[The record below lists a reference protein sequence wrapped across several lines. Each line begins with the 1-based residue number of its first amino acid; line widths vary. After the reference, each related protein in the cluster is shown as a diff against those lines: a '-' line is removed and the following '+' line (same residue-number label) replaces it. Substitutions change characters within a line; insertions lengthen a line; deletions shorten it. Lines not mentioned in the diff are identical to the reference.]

1 MKKTKMKNRRLIN
14 AFGLNIFNFI
24 FANIVIGLVISVPLV
39 FYGPFNNIK
48 ELVVTSAMTTLSH
61 QYLATIFLSKSE
73 IDEIMNKNKV
83 EDTVNSNTNE
93 ISIQEPTSDTVSKGD
108 SGIEIKEIKGNS
120 FNGHL
125 LIVNDAKRIQLGLT
139 DNLGRFGMKL
149 DDIVKK
155 ENAVA
160 GINAGGFQDENGQGN
175 GGVPTGMVVK
185 DGKIVFDD
193 QKEDK
198 VSLIGFNTDGVL
210 VMGKYT
216 KNDIAR
222 LKIKD
227 AVSFSPFLVIN
238 GQGVIKSGNG
248 GWGIAPRTAI
258 GQRKDGTVLMLV
270 IDGRQIGSI
279 GATLKDVQEIMIENG
294 AYNAANLDGG
304 SSTTMFY
311 DGKIINNPSSKDGVR
326 YIPTSF
332 IIK

>member
-1 MKKTKMKNRRLIN
+1 MKENKEKKKNLFNKIS
-14 AFGLNIFNFI
+14 LNLFNFI
-24 FANIVIGLVISVPLV
+24 FANIIIGLIIAIPMV
-39 FYGPFNNIK
+39 FYGPFKNIK

-61 QYLATIFLSKSE
+61 QYLATLFLNETE
-73 IDEIMNKNKV
+73 INSIMA
-83 EDTVNSNTNE
+83 SNTIDDSKNSSLDA
-93 ISIQEPTSDTVSKGD
+93 ISVNNTITTEDQGD
-108 SGIEIKEIKGNS
+108 KGIEVKEIKGSS
-120 FNGHL
+120 FSGQL

-175 GGVPTGMVVK
+175 GGVPTGLVVK

-193 QKEDK
+193 KLEEK
-198 VSLIGFNTDGVL
+198 VSLIGFNKDGIMVI
-210 VMGKYT
+210 GKYSRS
-216 KNDIAR
+216 DISR
-222 LKIKD
+222 LNIKD

-238 GQGVIKSGNG
+238 GEGVIKSGNG

-270 IDGRQIGSI
+270 IDGRQIGSL
-279 GATLKDVQEIMIENG
+279 GATLKDVQNIMLENG

-304 SSTTMFY
+304 SSTTMVV

-326 YIPTSF
+326 FIPTSF

>member
-1 MKKTKMKNRRLIN
+1 MKENKEKKKNLFNKIS
-14 AFGLNIFNFI
+14 LNLFNFI
-24 FANIVIGLVISVPLV
+24 FANIIIGLIIAIPMV
-39 FYGPFNNIK
+39 FYGPFKNIK

-61 QYLATIFLSKSE
+61 QYLATLFLNETEIKS
-73 IDEIMNKNKV
+73 IMA
-83 EDTVNSNTNE
+83 SNTIDDSKNSSLDA
-93 ISIQEPTSDTVSKGD
+93 INVNNTVANDDQGD
-108 SGIEIKEIKGNS
+108 KGIEVKEIKGNS
-120 FNGHL
+120 FSGHL

-175 GGVPTGMVVK
+175 GGVPTGIVVK

-193 QKEDK
+193 KLEQK
-198 VSLIGFNTDGVL
+198 VSLIGFNKDGIL
-210 VMGKYT
+210 VIGKYSRS
-216 KNDIAR
+216 DISR
-222 LKIKD
+222 LNIKD

-238 GQGVIKSGNG
+238 GEGVIKSGNG

-270 IDGRQIGSI
+270 IDGRQIGSL
-279 GATLKDVQEIMIENG
+279 GATLKDVQNIMLENG

-304 SSTTMFY
+304 SSTTMVV

-326 YIPTSF
+326 FIPTSF

>member
-1 MKKTKMKNRRLIN
+1 MKENKEKKRNLFNKIS
-14 AFGLNIFNFI
+14 LNLFNFI
-24 FANIVIGLVISVPLV
+24 FANIIIGLIIAIPMV
-39 FYGPFNNIK
+39 FYGPFKNIK
-48 ELVVTSAMTTLSH
+48 ELVVTSAMTTLNH
-61 QYLATIFLSKSE
+61 QYLATLFLNETEIHSIMANNTIDDSK
-73 IDEIMNKNKV
+73 
-83 EDTVNSNTNE
+83 NSNLDE
-93 ISIQEPTSDTVSKGD
+93 ISINNSVSTDNQGDKGM
-108 SGIEIKEIKGNS
+108 EVKEIKGNS
-120 FNGHL
+120 FSGHL

-139 DNLGRFGMKL
+139 ENLGRFGMKL

-175 GGVPTGMVVK
+175 GGVPTGLVVK

-193 QKEDK
+193 KLEEK
-198 VSLIGFNTDGVL
+198 VSLIGFNKDGIMVI
-210 VMGKYT
+210 GKYSRS
-216 KNDIAR
+216 DITR
-222 LKIKD
+222 LNIKD

-238 GQGVIKSGNG
+238 GEGVIKSGNG

-270 IDGRQIGSI
+270 IDGRQIGSL
-279 GATLKDVQEIMIENG
+279 GATLKDVQNIMLENG

-304 SSTTMFY
+304 SSTTMVV

-326 YIPTSF
+326 FIPTSF

>member
-1 MKKTKMKNRRLIN
+1 MKENTEKKRNLFNKIS
-14 AFGLNIFNFI
+14 LNLFNFI
-24 FANIVIGLVISVPLV
+24 FANIIIGLIIAIPMV
-39 FYGPFNNIK
+39 FYGPFKNIK
-48 ELVVTSAMTTLSH
+48 ELVVTSAMTTLNH
-61 QYLATIFLSKSE
+61 QYLATLFLNETEIQSIMASNTIDDSKNSNL
-73 IDEIMNKNKV
+73 DEIS
-83 EDTVNSNTNE
+83 VNNTETTDN
-93 ISIQEPTSDTVSKGD
+93 QGD
-108 SGIEIKEIKGNS
+108 KGIEVKEIKGNS

-155 ENAVA
+155 EHAVA

-175 GGVPTGMVVK
+175 GGVPTGLVVK

-193 QKEDK
+193 KLEEK
-198 VSLIGFNTDGVL
+198 VSLIGFNKDGIMVI
-210 VMGKYT
+210 GKYSRS
-216 KNDIAR
+216 DITR
-222 LKIKD
+222 LNIKD

-238 GQGVIKSGNG
+238 GEGVIKSGNG

-270 IDGRQIGSI
+270 IDGRQIGSL
-279 GATLKDVQEIMIENG
+279 GATLKDVQNIMLENG

-304 SSTTMFY
+304 SSTTMVV

-326 YIPTSF
+326 FIPTSF

>member
-1 MKKTKMKNRRLIN
+1 MKENKEKKRNLFNKIS
-14 AFGLNIFNFI
+14 LNLFNFI
-24 FANIVIGLVISVPLV
+24 FANIIIGLIIAIPMV
-39 FYGPFNNIK
+39 FYGPFKNIK
-48 ELVVTSAMTTLSH
+48 ELVVTSAMTTLNH
-61 QYLATIFLSKSE
+61 QYLATLFLNETEIKSIMVSNKIDDSK
-73 IDEIMNKNKV
+73 
-83 EDTVNSNTNE
+83 NSNLDE
-93 ISIQEPTSDTVSKGD
+93 ISINNSVTADNQGD
-108 SGIEIKEIKGNS
+108 KGIEVKEIQGNS
-120 FNGHL
+120 FSGHL

-175 GGVPTGMVVK
+175 GGVPTGIVVK

-193 QKEDK
+193 KLEEK
-198 VSLIGFNTDGVL
+198 VSLIGFNKDGIMVI
-210 VMGKYT
+210 GKYSRS
-216 KNDIAR
+216 DITR
-222 LKIKD
+222 LNIKD

-238 GQGVIKSGNG
+238 GEGVIKSGNG

-270 IDGRQIGSI
+270 IDGRQIGSL
-279 GATLKDVQEIMIENG
+279 GATLKDVQNIMLENG

-304 SSTTMFY
+304 SSTTMVV

-326 YIPTSF
+326 FIPTSF

>member
-1 MKKTKMKNRRLIN
+1 MKENKEKKRNLFNKIS
-14 AFGLNIFNFI
+14 LNLFNFI
-24 FANIVIGLVISVPLV
+24 FANIIIGLIIAIPMV
-39 FYGPFNNIK
+39 FYGPFKNIK

-61 QYLATIFLSKSE
+61 QYLATLFLNDTEIKSIMASNTIDDSK
-73 IDEIMNKNKV
+73 
-83 EDTVNSNTNE
+83 NSNLDE
-93 ISIQEPTSDTVSKGD
+93 ISINNSVINDNQGD
-108 SGIEIKEIKGNS
+108 KGIEVKEISGNS
-120 FNGHL
+120 FSGHL

-175 GGVPTGMVVK
+175 GGVPTGIVVK

-193 QKEDK
+193 KLEEK
-198 VSLIGFNTDGVL
+198 VSLIGFNKDGIMVI
-210 VMGKYT
+210 GKYGRS
-216 KNDIAR
+216 DITR
-222 LKIKD
+222 LNIKD

-238 GQGVIKSGNG
+238 GEGVIKSGNG

-270 IDGRQIGSI
+270 IDGRQIGSL
-279 GATLKDVQEIMIENG
+279 GATLKDVQDIMLENG

-304 SSTTMFY
+304 SSTTMVV

-326 YIPTSF
+326 FIPTSF

>member
-1 MKKTKMKNRRLIN
+1 MKENKEKKRNLFNKIS
-14 AFGLNIFNFI
+14 LNLFNFI
-24 FANIVIGLVISVPLV
+24 FANIIIGLVIAIPMV
-39 FYGPFNNIK
+39 FYGPFKNIK
-48 ELVVTSAMTTLSH
+48 ELVVTSAMTTLNH
-61 QYLATIFLSKSE
+61 QYLATLFLNQTEIQSIMASNTIDDSK
-73 IDEIMNKNKV
+73 
-83 EDTVNSNTNE
+83 NSNLNE
-93 ISIQEPTSDTVSKGD
+93 IRVNNSVTDDNQGD
-108 SGIEIKEIKGNS
+108 KGIEVKEIKGNS
-120 FNGHL
+120 FNGQL

-175 GGVPTGMVVK
+175 GGVPTGLVVK

-193 QKEDK
+193 KLEEK
-198 VSLIGFNTDGVL
+198 VSLIGFNKDGIMVI
-210 VMGKYT
+210 GKYSRS
-216 KNDIAR
+216 DITR
-222 LKIKD
+222 LNIKD

-238 GQGVIKSGNG
+238 GEGVIKSGNG

-270 IDGRQIGSI
+270 IDGRQIGSL
-279 GATLKDVQEIMIENG
+279 GATLKDVQNIMLENG

-304 SSTTMFY
+304 SSTTMVV

-326 YIPTSF
+326 FIPTSF